1 MLEQGYDDA
10 DGALLILS
18 RIQTNIFVD
27 CAARLLTVL
36 VVLLRRRSLASS
48 ILF

>member
-1 MLEQGYDDA
+1 MVESCSVMMV
-10 DGALLILS
+10 ILS

-27 CAARLLTVL
+27 CTARLLTVL
-36 VVLLRRRSLASS
+36 VVLLRRRSLVFS